1 MFLFTRGLKYVIII
15 MIYFKKDMIYTNRF
29 INSLSLVLTIIVFI
43 ILNVTLFKNPKTLN
57 QENLIF
63 ISNIKKTEK
72 KEEKNSVDNNSIELG
87 NWYIEIPKIN
97 LKAPIS
103 EGTSTEI
110 LNTKVG
116 HFEETAIEFG
126 NVGLAGHN
134 RGYEF
139 NFFENLKKLK
149 KDDEIIYTH
158 ESFVKKYKVDK
169 IEIIKNN
176 DWSYL
181 DKSEDNKITLITCV
195 ENQPEYRRC
204 VQAIEILD

>member
-1 MFLFTRGLKYVIII
+1 
-15 MIYFKKDMIYTNRF
+15 MIYFKKNMIYTNRF
-29 INSLSLVLTIIVFI
+29 INLLSLILTIFFILVFNI
-43 ILNVTLFKNPKTLN
+43 ISFKIPKVSK
-57 QENLIF
+57 QENSTFIF
-63 ISNIKKTEK
+63 NRN
-72 KEEKNSVDNNSIELG
+72 KEEKKDDKSNNNQNIELG

-103 EGTSTEI
+103 EGTSTET

-116 HFEETAIEFG
+116 HFEETAVEFG

-139 NFFENLKKLK
+139 NYFENLKKLK
-149 KDDEIIYTH
+149 NDDEIIYTH

-169 IEIIKNN
+169 IEIIKNT

-181 DKSEDNKITLITCV
+181 EKSDDNKITLITCV
-195 ENQPEYRRC
+195 ENQPEFRRC
-204 VQAIEILD
+204 VQASEISD